1 MCLMRGMYIYIYIYI
16 DHMMLTWSILN
27 YSKDDNGSLDN
38 SSASSS
44 SSSDDED
51 SFDYDD
57 DDDYLYSDSS

>member
-1 MCLMRGMYIYIYIYI
+1 MCLMRGIYI
-16 DHMMLTWSILN
+16 DDMMLTWSILN

-51 SFDYDD
+51 SFDDDD